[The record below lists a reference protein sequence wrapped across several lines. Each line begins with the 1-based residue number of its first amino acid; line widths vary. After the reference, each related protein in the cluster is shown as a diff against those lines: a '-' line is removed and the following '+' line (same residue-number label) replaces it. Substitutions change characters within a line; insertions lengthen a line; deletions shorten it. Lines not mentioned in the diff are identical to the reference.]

1 MEKLILKAET
11 REKSGKTGCKHLRR
25 EGRIPAV
32 VYKSGEDA
40 QRIDVDNTELWHIL
54 HTEAGEN
61 AIITL
66 DISGDKKQA
75 GEKTVIVQEVQQDPI
90 NDKFVHVD
98 FHEISLTDKIQVNVP
113 MVLKGEP
120 KGVTEEE
127 GVMAQIA
134 WEIEVEC
141 LPTAIPES
149 FELNVEELMINDS
162 LHVSDIQAPAD
173 VTILNDP
180 EDTVVTINP
189 PQTFEEPEEEE
200 VLGEEG
206 EEPEVIKKGKEEEE
220 GEGAGEE
227 TAGSE
232 EA

>member
-11 REKSGKTGCKHLRR
+11 RDRSGKTGCKHLRR

-32 VYKSGEDA
+32 VYKGGEDA
-40 QRIDVDNTELWHIL
+40 QQIAVDGTDLWHVL
-54 HTEAGEN
+54 HTDAGEN

-66 DISGDKKQA
+66 DISGDKKES

-90 NDKFVHVD
+90 NDQFVHVD
-98 FHEISLTDKIQVNVP
+98 FHEISLKDKIQVNVP

-120 KGVTEEE
+120 KGVTDEE

-141 LPTAIPES
+141 LPTAIPEN

-162 LHVSDIQAPAD
+162 LHVSDIEVPGD

-189 PQTFEEPEEEE
+189 PQEFEEPEEEE
-200 VLGEEG
+200 GLTEEG

-220 GEGAGEE
+220 GGETGEE
-227 TAGSE
+227 AAGSGE
-232 EA
+232 E

>member
-11 REKSGKTGCKHLRR
+11 RDRSGKTGCKHLRR

-32 VYKSGEDA
+32 VYKDGEDA
-40 QRIDVDNTELWHIL
+40 QQITVDNTDLWHIL

-66 DISGDKKQA
+66 DTSGDKKEA

-98 FHEISLTDKIQVNVP
+98 FHEISLKDKIQVNVP
-113 MVLKGEP
+113 VVLKGEP
-120 KGVTEEE
+120 KGVTEED

-141 LPTAIPES
+141 LPTAIPEN
-149 FELNVEELMINDS
+149 FELHVEELMMNDS
-162 LHVSDIQAPAD
+162 LHVSDIESPED

-180 EDTVVTINP
+180 DDTVVAINP

-200 VLGEEG
+200 ALAEEG
-206 EEPEVIKKGKEEEE
+206 GEPEVIKKGKEEGE
-220 GEGAGEE
+220 GEEDAEE
-227 TAGSE
+227 SAGSE